1 MKEAL
6 IDAFVSLASLFLVA
20 VLVILYAYA
29 LGCFKSDDGSRVRR
43 LAREM
48 MEREAVIAGHA
59 EWKSGTN
66 GEPVFHWKSSKEAK
80 P

>member
-1 MKEAL
+1 MKDRYITAL
-6 IDAFVSLASLFLVA
+6 TITWIVAALVC
-20 VLVILYAYA
+20 LILGTVAE
-29 LGCFKSDDGSRVRR
+29 KKHNEQKVRR

-59 EWKSGTN
+59 EWKPGTN
-66 GEPVFHWKSSKEAK
+66 GEPVFHWKSSQEAK